1 MKPLQ
6 HHSMPSAMSS
16 STTLDMVLDALDDI
30 GVTVM
35 RKPEKTHRGLRRIQ
49 VITAARPEP
58 CCLPP
63 HAPDGPSVLTLML
76 FSNLEQQLLSCPTPT
91 LICLAADAT
100 DALASEA
107 LNCSQTCDA
116 ALVRLDA
123 STCFETAVSAV
134 SNYLIQMSELEAQL
148 TQILKTGGTF
158 QDLVDAVEPHFGRYA
173 AITDVNDALIARTQ
187 HVPPDDPVN
196 ESLVELGFH
205 SNALTA
211 EERDGAPIAK
221 HITEQKDLVIYQ
233 PKPPFPYCLITHAIR
248 VRDSFYAY
256 LVMTCP
262 ERELSDGVVDAFG
275 MLAHACDR
283 LARRKAHNEPHTDH
297 MLTGFLTKLFTDK
310 ELDAVFLH
318 DQAERLHIPAH
329 GMFTLASIS
338 IEHPLREQLEHVA
351 HRIKHAISHTHWT
364 LIENE
369 RIYILFHAA
378 TWSDAMEA
386 NVQLSE
392 LQLDGAFEMRS
403 SDVYE
408 NLSDTCYAFR
418 ELAAIEGYL
427 PFVRHC
433 RTLTGSQKHDN
444 VIAFHDVFCFF
455 WDDPFAEADLRGFAM
470 DHTRLSKMEFDDE
483 RDQTNN
489 VALLNAYLIMERKAT
504 QVGELFHM
512 HRNGVIYRMDKIQ
525 RTYHLDLDDYL
536 TRQYLQICARIKL
549 IATKRFTIEGPAFPT
564 DGAANAKG

>member
-6 HHSMPSAMSS
+6 HRSAPSFAPC
-16 STTLDMVLDALDDI
+16 STTLDMVLDALTDT

-49 VITAARPEP
+49 VITASRPGP
-58 CCLPP
+58 CSLPP

-76 FSNLEQQLLSCPTPT
+76 YSSPDQLRTFCPAPT
-91 LICLAADAT
+91 LICIAADAT
-100 DALASEA
+100 DAVAADA
-107 LNCSQTCDA
+107 LSFSQACDA
-116 ALVRLDA
+116 ALVRLEA
-123 STCFETAVSAV
+123 STGFETAVSTV

-148 TQILKTGGTF
+148 TQVLKMGGSF
-158 QDLVDAVEPHFGRYA
+158 QDLVDAVEPYFGRYA
-173 AITDVNDALIARTQ
+173 AITDANDALIACTQ
-187 HVPPDDPVN
+187 HVSPDDPVN
-196 ESLVELGFH
+196 ESLIELGFH

-211 EERDGAPIAK
+211 DERDGAPIAK
-221 HITEQKDLVIYQ
+221 RIKEQKGLAIYQ
-233 PKPPFPYCLITHAIR
+233 SKPPFPYCLITHVIR
-248 VRDSFYAY
+248 VKDSFYAY

-262 ERELSDGVVDAFG
+262 ERELTDGVVDSFG
-275 MLAHACDR
+275 MLARACDR
-283 LARRKAHNEPHTDH
+283 LARRKAHNNPHTDH
-297 MLTGFLTKLFTDK
+297 MLTGFLAKLFTDQ

-318 DQAERLHIPAH
+318 DQAERLNIPAH
-329 GMFTLASIS
+329 GMFTLASIT

-351 HRIKHAISHTHWT
+351 HRIQHAISHTHWT
-364 LIENE
+364 LISDE
-369 RIYILFHAA
+369 RIYVLFHAA
-378 TWSDAMEA
+378 TWNEAMEA

-408 NLSDTCYAFR
+408 NLRDTCYAFR

-470 DHTRLSKMEFDDE
+470 DHTRLSKMEYDDE

-549 IATKRFTIEGPAFPT
+549 IATKRFTIEGPLFPASGSA
-564 DGAANAKG
+564 DEGR

>member
-6 HHSMPSAMSS
+6 HHSMPSATSS

-76 FSNLEQQLLSCPTPT
+76 FSNLEQRRTLCPAPA
-91 LICLAADAT
+91 LICIAANAPDDLARG
-100 DALASEA
+100 ALCFCQAS
-107 LNCSQTCDA
+107 DA
-116 ALVRLDA
+116 ALVRLGA
-123 STCFETAVSAV
+123 GTGFETAVSVV
-134 SNYLIQMSELEAQL
+134 SNHLIQMSELEAQL
-148 TQILKTGGTF
+148 IQALKTDGSF
-158 QDLVDAVEPHFGRYA
+158 QDLVDAVEPHFGRYV
-173 AITDVNDALIARTQ
+173 AITDANDALIACTR
-187 HVPPDDPVN
+187 HVSPDDPVN

-221 HITEQKDLVIYQ
+221 RIKEQKDLAIYQ

-248 VRDSFYAY
+248 IKGSFYAY

-262 ERELSDGVVDAFG
+262 ERELTKGVVDAFD

-283 LARRKAHNEPHTDH
+283 LARRKAHSNPHTDH
-297 MLTGFLTKLFTDK
+297 MLTGFLAKLFTDQ

-318 DQAERLHIPAH
+318 DQAERLSIPAH
-329 GMFTLASIS
+329 GMFTLASIT
-338 IEHPLREQLEHVA
+338 IERPLREQLEHVA
-351 HRIKHAISHTHWT
+351 HRIQHAISHTHWT
-364 LIENE
+364 LISDE
-369 RIYILFHAA
+369 RIYVLFHAA
-378 TWSDAMEA
+378 TWSEAMEA

-549 IATKRFTIEGPAFPT
+549 IATKRFTIEGPPFQASGIA
-564 DGAANAKG
+564 DEGR